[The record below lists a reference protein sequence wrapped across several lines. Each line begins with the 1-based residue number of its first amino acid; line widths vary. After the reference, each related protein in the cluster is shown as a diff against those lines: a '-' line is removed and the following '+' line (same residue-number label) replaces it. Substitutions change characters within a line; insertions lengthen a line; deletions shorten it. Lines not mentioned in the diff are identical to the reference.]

1 MWDKNVTETEVQ
13 NSSGDWI
20 PHRFMRQVG
29 SLVLGTGSAASS
41 EMSEFEKNKYDKI
54 WQIKIDKKPRFIADS
69 NEASDMLDK
78 AMDMDYDTMFL
89 KASDKAAFEE
99 RKKQDVEGSSPN

>member
-1 MWDKNVTETEVQ
+1 MKY
-13 NSSGDWI
+13 
-20 PHRFMRQVG
+20 VG

-41 EMSEFEKNKYDKI
+41 EISEFERNKYDKI
-54 WQIKIDKKPRFIADS
+54 WQIKIDKKPRFIADC
-69 NEASDMLDK
+69 NEADGMLNK

-99 RKKQDVEGSSPN
+99 RKKQDDEVGSPKAKKE